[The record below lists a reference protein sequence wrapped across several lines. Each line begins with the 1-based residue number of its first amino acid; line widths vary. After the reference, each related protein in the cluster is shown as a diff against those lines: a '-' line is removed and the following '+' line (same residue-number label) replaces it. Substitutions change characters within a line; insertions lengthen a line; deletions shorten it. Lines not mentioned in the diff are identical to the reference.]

1 MGAQLDSETCGF
13 ATVIDV
19 VRRASLPSS
28 LPDRPA
34 QQRSS
39 ACPPL
44 SHLEHTEQMDFT
56 VAFADN
62 MTTSFTGDSTY
73 EIHSFGV
80 LIVIDETGRRL
91 HLSPTG
97 WLCVEDQ
104 EPKSAHARF
113 STEGSQ

>member
-1 MGAQLDSETCGF
+1 
-13 ATVIDV
+13 
-19 VRRASLPSS
+19 
-28 LPDRPA
+28 
-34 QQRSS
+34 
-39 ACPPL
+39 
-44 SHLEHTEQMDFT
+44 MDFT

-113 STEGSQ
+113 STEGPQ